1 MNQWLWRFKMKLTVE
16 DFNRYINKDF
26 MLRPDGLVT
35 TFDSTLVAVNE
46 INGKIMLDV
55 KLKGIGVQEVT
66 ASKKILDDMKRANR

>member
-1 MNQWLWRFKMKLTVE
+1 
-16 DFNRYINKDF
+16 

-66 ASKKILDDMKRANR
+66 ASHKILDDMKRANR